1 MNSTITEPYITCS
14 FVTTSRPPRAHLLP
28 STTTNLS
35 PCNLT
40 ACPSLCRHYL
50 HHRSPR
56 TGHPSLPTGRPSFL
70 PTPSPPSTTEEVTV
84 SVSYIPTTEEHTT
97 TTTSHLPSSTCSP
110 TPFTADTRPPHFTIT
125 ITACPSRDTSSP
137 AAAAIADDRQGE
149 EQQHAAA
156 VLNRSLPPFSRRRRR
171 YFIKGVEIEAKLR
184 VIGSW

>member
-1 MNSTITEPYITCS
+1 MGHQELTY
-14 FVTTSRPPRAHLLP
+14 FHRPPPTYRRA
-28 STTTNLS
+28 TS
-35 PCNLT
+35 PLR
-40 ACPSLCRHYL
+40 PSLCRHYL

-56 TGHPSLPTGRPSFL
+56 TKPSILADRPTFVLPHHHRRAPQRRLPSLSATYQPPRSTPRRP
-70 PTPSPPSTTEEVTV
+70 PA
-84 SVSYIPTTEEHTT
+84 
-97 TTTSHLPSSTCSP
+97 TSRHQLRSS

-184 VIGSW
+184 VIGSWVNS